1 MPDYPKETRDPIA
14 NVWVSVALQ
23 QTSTRVLL
31 LTFTSCDDN
40 FRVRGLLTTVKDNGP
55 YVWMNISRRLSR
67 NGFSRLV
74 SSKRS
79 RFECGAMLT
88 RSVYFRCHVLGKF
101 AAYDSLINLS

>member
-14 NVWVSVALQ
+14 NVWVSVGVAADFCA
-23 QTSTRVLL
+23 RIIL

-55 YVWMNISRRLSR
+55 YVWMNISKRLSR

-74 SSKRS
+74 SSK
-79 RFECGAMLT
+79 M
-88 RSVYFRCHVLGKF
+88 KQ
-101 AAYDSLINLS
+101 I